1 MAAKGGRAKGRIEE
15 DGEKEREMKGDVEE
29 RVQRRE
35 RHQLTVNTTDVDNV
49 VSKKRWLR
57 NGNSICQMSL
67 VKASGLARAYPH

>member
-35 RHQLTVNTTDVDNV
+35 RDQLIVNTTDVDNV
-49 VSKKRWLR
+49 VSKKRKKRWLR
-57 NGNSICQMSL
+57 NGEEEIVSAKC
-67 VKASGLARAYPH
+67 H